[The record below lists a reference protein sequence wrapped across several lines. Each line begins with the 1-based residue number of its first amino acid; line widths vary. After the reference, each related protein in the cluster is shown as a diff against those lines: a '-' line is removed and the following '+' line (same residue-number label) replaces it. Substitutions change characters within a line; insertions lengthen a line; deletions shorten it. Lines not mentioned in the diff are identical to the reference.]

1 MLAHRTKPLSRN
13 EIILCEWSRANHSRG
28 KELNSRTSNTGG
40 LQLATLQQHRWVLPL
55 QHMNQP
61 YWCNSFKPKAIR
73 VGFFSGW
80 LTHAYLWCKIFGA
93 SHHAPLPS
101 RLNAVLSVLI
111 WFKFPGGQMT
121 LLSVSTQQTY
131 SNHIAITIWLLKAWG
146 PVNGK
151 ISTKLLLLL
160 YHYYPTRLE
169 QRKAG
174 HTGKEFTRQALM
186 LDGLSKFSKA

>member
-40 LQLATLQQHRWVLPL
+40 LQLATLQQHRWALPL

-73 VGFFSGW
+73 VGFFLGGWPMHTSGAKFLGHPTMRPYRQGW
-80 LTHAYLWCKIFGA
+80 MQYE
-93 SHHAPLPS
+93 
-101 RLNAVLSVLI
+101 VLI
-111 WFKFPGGQMT
+111 WFKFTGGQMT

-174 HTGKEFTRQALM
+174 HTGKEFTWQALM